1 MTVDYLKLSGNA
13 DKVTN
18 EGSIG
23 VTVDL
28 GGSNGAADIFD
39 GSANSAN
46 DVLDARAVNDLA
58 FESAA
63 DGYIKVTS
71 GN

>member
-1 MTVDYLKLSGNA
+1 MLTNAGSGMTVDYLKLKNNA

-28 GGSNGAADIFD
+28 GGSNGLLIY
-39 GSANSAN
+39 STVRLTSAN
-46 DVLDARAVNDLA
+46 DVLDAR
-58 FESAA
+58 S
-63 DGYIKVTS
+63 
-71 GN
+71 